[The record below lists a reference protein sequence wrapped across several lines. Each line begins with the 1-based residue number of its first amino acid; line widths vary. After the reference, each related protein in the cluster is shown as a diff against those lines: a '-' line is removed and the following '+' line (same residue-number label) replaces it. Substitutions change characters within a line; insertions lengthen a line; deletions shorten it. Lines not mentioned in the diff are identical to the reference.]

1 MVIEAT
7 RLGVGADAE
16 PAYSIVTCLADQP
29 SNNAV
34 DNNNGMMAF
43 DSFDGAACILSCCP
57 AVVDAQQ
64 PGLH

>member
-1 MVIEAT
+1 MVIEVT

-34 DNNNGMMAF
+34 DNDGMMAL
-43 DSFDGAACILSCCP
+43 DSFD
-57 AVVDAQQ
+57 
-64 PGLH
+64 